1 MATVEEIAKKIIED
15 DEYRDFLINGVPQKY
30 KLNDKARYIRKY
42 DPNSNYEIVKE
53 GSTIAETSMHCEPI
67 AATVK
72 GIVVYNFM
80 DSQKHKLKSPHFAT
94 IHHEDYKLYLDNKQ
108 KVEKSSMEKYNCLFN
123 GKAFLSSKDSK
134 SSFAVSNPSVKFNI
148 DNVTLSVE
156 KITNTSELHT
166 GELKIAIRFSEEKP
180 DGKSI
185 TGTKLV
191 EFNLDKALKPGD
203 SISDIEKKGKI
214 QNDPD
219 SGVYVVGVEV
229 YEHAEDDSW
238 ILKNW
243 TKYIDNFEWKSRK
256 QFIAEQLIS
265 NPMYIE
271 TGTEDERS
279 FYDDNK
285 EAIEK
290 LKIKIQNQISE
301 NNKQQAEADYA
312 DRKKNI
318 AIDSARSTFL
328 ELTKTLTDYID
339 SFDIRLAGEDMS
351 DMEILRNIRTIDE
364 TLLAITKLKDTLG
377 EEIKSAYRNKD
388 YVSGILDRYKK
399 KDNCNIAA
407 CDRLEKLIQLFDE
420 LN

>member
-30 KLNDKARYIRKY
+30 KLNDKDDYIHNFFY
-42 DPNSNYEIVKE
+42 QSNYEIVEKGE
-53 GSTIAETSMHCEPI
+53 SIAETFLFAHRIE
-67 AATVK
+67 ATVK

-80 DSQKHKLKSPHFAT
+80 DGQKYKFKSPHFAT

-108 KVEKSSMEKYNCLFN
+108 KVEKSSMEKYNCFFN
-123 GKAFLSSKDSK
+123 GKTFLSSKNSK
-134 SSFAVSNPSVKFNI
+134 STFAISNPSVKFNN

-156 KITNTSELHT
+156 KITNTSEQHT
-166 GELKIAIRFSEEKP
+166 GDLKIAIRFSEEKP

-185 TGTKLV
+185 IGTKLV
-191 EFNLDKALKPGD
+191 EFNLDRALKPGD
-203 SISDIEKKGKI
+203 SISNIEKRGKI

-219 SGVYVVGVEV
+219 SGVYVVGCEV

-243 TKYIDNFEWKSRK
+243 TKIIDKWKSRK

-271 TGTEDERS
+271 TGTEDEKS

-301 NNKQQAEADYA
+301 NNKKLVEANA
-312 DRKKNI
+312 VNREKK
-318 AIDSARSTFL
+318 
-328 ELTKTLTDYID
+328 
-339 SFDIRLAGEDMS
+339 
-351 DMEILRNIRTIDE
+351 
-364 TLLAITKLKDTLG
+364 
-377 EEIKSAYRNKD
+377 
-388 YVSGILDRYKK
+388 
-399 KDNCNIAA
+399 
-407 CDRLEKLIQLFDE
+407 
-420 LN
+420 